1 MLKYILKRLKEKS
14 TYAGILAVASAAG
27 LQLAPELSTNI
38 IAVVSAA
45 AGLLLVLMKEKD
57 G

>member
-1 MLKYILKRLKEKS
+1 MVKYILERLKEKS
-14 TYAGILAVASAAG
+14 TYAGLLAVASAAG